1 MIFVLLMIVATT
13 MHGVYMDFDFTFVDV
28 LNVMERQMLISRF
41 IAMLTLARPEYT
53 HTDYCFIAHS
63 QNN

>member
-28 LNVMERQMLISRF
+28 LNVMERQMLISR
-41 IAMLTLARPEYT
+41 LGR
-53 HTDYCFIAHS
+53 C
-63 QNN
+63 